1 MIGGPRRLPPPTACA
16 VKTTLAIVLA
26 AALAA
31 GCASSGSS
39 NASRDP
45 NAPKRGSRNSAT
57 CPARIDSMFLT
68 HGTVYRA
75 CDVDT
80 PAHQQPTS
88 VRPDIQ
94 PTRNDRCMSAEFE
107 FVVGTDG
114 VPEGDAVRLVNS
126 NNSAFAEAV
135 RRIIPSLRYS
145 PATKG
150 GQPVRQLARFSTI
163 AMVAVTTSGARPAP
177 SMGTPH
183 C

>member
-114 VPEGDAVRLVNS
+114 IPEGDVVRLVSS
-126 NNSAFAEAV
+126 NNSSFADAV
-135 RRIIPSLRYS
+135 RRIIPALRFT
-145 PATKG
+145 PAIKD
-150 GQPVRQLARFSTI
+150 GQPVRQLARYASMVTI
-163 AMVAVTTSGARPAP
+163 SISSGGAMPAP
-177 SMGTPH
+177 PLGSMH